1 VEADEKGDRSEDAE
15 AAVDDTPEG
24 RDAAEWAGDQGER
37 DHGEASDHAE
47 LEHPFVADGIA

>member
-1 VEADEKGDRSEDAE
+1 MEADEKGDRSEDAE

-24 RDAAEWAGDQGER
+24 RDAADWTGDEGER
-37 DHGEASDHAE
+37 DDGCASDHAE